1 MPDPQLHWS
10 YESSLEYI
18 CSRNSKHDNEWII
31 REQPKDGKYL
41 EIWFWDNRESI
52 WSVIWRISCLW
63 GDLKTFWRFCW
74 TSKIIWILPS
84 EQIRITT
91 HLPADPINKFY
102 IDDNQQTNP
111 TSDNG
116 TIVPRYW
123 RLLHTITTLKVSHG
137 KNLDFPTSSLTP
149 QSIFIPHRKQLIHGL
164 REYVSLTLKQL
175 LEKYLFAARS
185 GIIHVY
191 LPFQ

>member
-1 MPDPQLHWS
+1 MITN
-10 YESSLEYI
+10 ESSESNPKTENTWKFDLLRQSWMHRRDSQTLLCFSDVI
-18 CSRNSKHDNEWII
+18 FSRF
-31 REQPKDGKYL
+31 Y
-41 EIWFWDNRESI
+41 
-52 WSVIWRISCLW
+52 
-63 GDLKTFWRFCW
+63 W
-74 TSKIIWILPS
+74 TSKIIWILPC

-91 HLPADPINKFY
+91 YLPADPINKFY

-123 RLLHTITTLKVSHG
+123 RLLHTITTLKLSHG

-149 QSIFIPHRKQLIHGL
+149 QSIFIPNCKQLIHGL

>member
-52 WSVIWRISCLW
+52 WSVIWRITRLW
-63 GDLKTFWRFCW
+63 GDLKTFSRFCW

-123 RLLHTITTLKVSHG
+123 RLLHTITTLKLSHG

-149 QSIFIPHRKQLIHGL
+149 NLFSFHIANSSFMDYGNT
-164 REYVSLTLKQL
+164 SLWHWNR
-175 LEKYLFAARS
+175 Y
-185 GIIHVY
+185 
-191 LPFQ
+191 